1 VPRPYNIPDLHP
13 LNANACKRR
22 TQKERTAFSK
32 ANRPAS
38 HSLLPRSRHS
48 LSSAMNQDLSFPF
61 GRNWLN
67 FIKSFDQERLKTA
80 ASSLTEFLNLPDL
93 TSKTFLDIGCGSGL
107 FSYAA
112 FTLGAERI
120 VSFDVDPE
128 SVECCKYLRN
138 LAGSPPNWEIH
149 QGSILDKSFV
159 SNLGTFDLVY
169 SWGVLHHT
177 GKMLD
182 AIDGSARLVK
192 PGGLYYIAIYN
203 KILARDGGPSWI
215 HSFWVA
221 VKKAYNTWPR
231 LGAYVLEP
239 LAMAAYLAMVIA
251 KPQNPF
257 THVKNYRSH
266 RGMSWRTDATDWLG
280 GYPYEFATVEEVFK
294 FIKGRFPDFNLV
306 NIKVTSGRGLNWFLF
321 ERTDRLL

>member
-1 VPRPYNIPDLHP
+1 
-13 LNANACKRR
+13 
-22 TQKERTAFSK
+22 
-32 ANRPAS
+32 
-38 HSLLPRSRHS
+38 
-48 LSSAMNQDLSFPF
+48 MNQDASFAF

-67 FIKSFDQERLKTA
+67 FLKGFDQDRLKTA
-80 ASSLTEFLNLPDL
+80 ASSLTEFINLPDL
-93 TSKTFLDIGCGSGL
+93 RGRSFLDIGCGSGL

-112 FTLGAERI
+112 FTLGADRI

-138 LAGSPPNWEIH
+138 LAENSSNWEIH
-149 QGSILDKSFV
+149 QGSILDQGFV
-159 SNLGTFDLVY
+159 SELGTFDLVY

-177 GKMLD
+177 GKMWE
-182 AIDGSARLVK
+182 AIDCSASLVK

-203 KILARDGGPSWI
+203 KILARNGAPSWV
-215 HSFWVA
+215 HSFWLA
-221 VKKAYNTWPR
+221 VKRTYNAWPR

-239 LAMAAYLAMVIA
+239 LAMAAYLAVVIA
-251 KPQNPF
+251 KLQNPF

-294 FIKGRFPDFNLV
+294 FVTGKFPDFNLI

-321 ERTDRLL
+321 EKTARD